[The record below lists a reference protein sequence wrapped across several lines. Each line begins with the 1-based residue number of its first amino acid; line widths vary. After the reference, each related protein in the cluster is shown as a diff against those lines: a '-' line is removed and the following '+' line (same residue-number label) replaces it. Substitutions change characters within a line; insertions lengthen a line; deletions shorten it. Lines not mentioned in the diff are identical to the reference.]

1 MWLFH
6 LHNTVKI
13 RHFSQL
19 SHWRNPWLRHLVGY
33 SFGTS
38 RKKAATIFYDTASFF
53 LVNSMPEA
61 FHWFFIWKGCYNKR
75 LIFASR
81 NSKQKMNRRPQSRF
95 FQWKHY
101 GTHYSFNI
109 FKYINKISKKSFGI
123 GIWRNAIAA
132 DCCGHG
138 LSERLSL
145 PHVPF
150 FQSSPWACLI
160 LLTIRLANLFF
171 WGWIAGCVP
180 AKISQEDSHV
190 WTNHQS
196 WISCRNP

>member
-1 MWLFH
+1 MTRPLFSWWTPCLKLFIGSLSGMAVTISGWYSLLEIPNKEWLDGPSHDFSNESIIEPTTH
-6 LHNTVKI
+6 LIYLNISTK
-13 RHFSQL
+13 SQ
-19 SHWRNPWLRHLVGY
+19 
-33 SFGTS
+33 
-38 RKKAATIFYDTASFF
+38 
-53 LVNSMPEA
+53 
-61 FHWFFIWKGCYNKR
+61 
-75 LIFASR
+75 
-81 NSKQKMNRRPQSRF
+81 Q
-95 FQWKHY
+95 
-101 GTHYSFNI
+101 
-109 FKYINKISKKSFGI
+109 KKSFGI
-123 GIWRNAIAA
+123 GIWRNAIAS

-150 FQSSPWACLI
+150 FQSAPWTCPI